1 MSKNYIVQL
10 KAELEF
16 LAPENKELQLEV
28 SKSKKDYSIGAT
40 VIIAIIVVII
50 IMGLFLLGCYVLV

>member
-16 LAPENKELQLEV
+16 LAPENEELQLEV
-28 SKSKKDYSIGAT
+28 SKSKKEDSIGAT
-40 VIIAIIVVII
+40 VIIAIFVVII
-50 IMGLFLLGCYVLV
+50 IMGLLLLGCYILF